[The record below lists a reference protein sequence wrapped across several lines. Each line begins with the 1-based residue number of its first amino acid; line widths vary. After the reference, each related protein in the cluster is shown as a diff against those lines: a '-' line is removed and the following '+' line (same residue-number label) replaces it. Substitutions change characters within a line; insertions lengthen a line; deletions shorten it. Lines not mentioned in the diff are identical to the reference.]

1 MDRIFMTREEAI
13 RVLLEAH
20 EAATGNTPA
29 TLIRSNGAKSA
40 RVEALERLL
49 LDVRAGRVD
58 EFSLNVGDSTRVA
71 ITD

>member
-20 EAATGNTPA
+20 EAASGNTA
-29 TLIRSNGAKSA
+29 AALVRSTNGKSA
-40 RVEALERLL
+40 KLEALDRLL
-49 LDVRAGRVD
+49 LDIRAGRVD
-58 EFSLNVGDSTRVA
+58 EFRINANDSTRIS